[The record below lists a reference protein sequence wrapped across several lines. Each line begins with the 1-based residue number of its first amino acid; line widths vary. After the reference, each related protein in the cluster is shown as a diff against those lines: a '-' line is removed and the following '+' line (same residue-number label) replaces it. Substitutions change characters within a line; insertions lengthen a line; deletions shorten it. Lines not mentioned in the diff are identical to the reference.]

1 MVSGERYDQFLC
13 SICLDVF
20 TDPVTTPCGHNFC
33 KSCITQ
39 HWNINVLCRCPHC
52 KEVFNT
58 RPDMKVNT
66 FVSEMTAQF
75 RHSAQQG
82 GRICLKH
89 DKLLELFCKTDRTCI
104 CLLCTVV
111 DHKAHNVV
119 PLEEE
124 YQAEIQQMILR
135 RRLKIE
141 EIRRLVELSQED
153 ADKESTEGVQVFSTL
168 KKSVERRQGEL
179 IDSIGEMQRKTEK
192 QAEGFIK
199 RLEQEI
205 CELKRRISQPE
216 GRFLQ
221 SFLSAHATLPTRDW
235 TGVNFQPT
243 PHQGAVARA
252 VKQLEDTLGEQ
263 RERLLELKKICR
275 SAVDVTLDPE
285 TAHPQLNL
293 SDDGRQVKHG
303 DMWKNVPDS
312 PKRFDMCV
320 CVLAK
325 QSFSSGRFYYEVWVR
340 GKTEARAGPTVC
352 LSLTSQPERVGV
364 WVDYEGGLVSF
375 YDVDAAALIY
385 SFTGCCFVEKLY
397 PYFSPS
403 LKNGGKNSAPL
414 IISPVNHTTI

>member
-1 MVSGERYDQFLC
+1 MFSHCFVPSVDMSAASCLLTEDQFLC

-52 KEVFNT
+52 KEVSDT
-58 RPDMKVNT
+58 RLSRELNR
-66 FVSEMTAQF
+66 E
-75 RHSAQQG
+75 RHQLIHPVENVE

-199 RLEQEI
+199 RLDQMTRSLFMKQK
-205 CELKRRISQPE
+205 CPPLWLLRSSCLVP
-216 GRFLQ
+216 
-221 SFLSAHATLPTRDW
+221 TL
-235 TGVNFQPT
+235 
-243 PHQGAVARA
+243 
-252 VKQLEDTLGEQ
+252 
-263 RERLLELKKICR
+263 
-275 SAVDVTLDPE
+275 
-285 TAHPQLNL
+285 
-293 SDDGRQVKHG
+293 
-303 DMWKNVPDS
+303 
-312 PKRFDMCV
+312 
-320 CVLAK
+320 
-325 QSFSSGRFYYEVWVR
+325 
-340 GKTEARAGPTVC
+340 
-352 LSLTSQPERVGV
+352 
-364 WVDYEGGLVSF
+364 
-375 YDVDAAALIY
+375 
-385 SFTGCCFVEKLY
+385 
-397 PYFSPS
+397 
-403 LKNGGKNSAPL
+403 
-414 IISPVNHTTI
+414 